1 MLGVWLKEISELVL
15 PSVGSC
21 KLCYSRRRPGRNPD
35 LCCICEKE
43 LDYWEQVYSQC
54 LVCGRYICRERDNP
68 CPKCSQSL
76 PLFARAV
83 AVGPYR
89 GILKESLSSLKF
101 RGDRDLV
108 KPMALLLANKI
119 RSKIN
124 LDEIDLI
131 IPVPMHHEKLV
142 SRGFNQA
149 ELLAREVGR
158 VIRKPAVNNI
168 LQKKE
173 STPAQTHLHQKDRAA
188 NLKGSF
194 CVPECSRLKGAGV
207 LLVDDIFTTGNTAEE
222 CTRSLLSAGAK
233 IIYVATVAT
242 GIYFSSRE

>member
-15 PSVGSC
+15 PSGGSC
-21 KLCYSRRRPGRNPD
+21 KLCYSRRRLGKNPD

-43 LDYWEQVYSQC
+43 LDYWEQDYSQC

-68 CPKCSQSL
+68 CPKCTQSL
-76 PLFARAV
+76 PPFSRAV

-101 RGDRDLV
+101 RGDRDLA

-124 LDEIDLI
+124 IEEIDLI
-131 IPVPMHHEKLV
+131 IPVPMHPDKLV

-158 VIRKPAVNNI
+158 LIRKPVLYNV
-168 LQKKE
+168 LEKKE
-173 STPAQTHLHQKDRAA
+173 LTPAQTHLHQKDRAE
-188 NLKGSF
+188 NLKGAF
-194 CVPECSRLKGAGV
+194 CVAESNRLKGFGV
-207 LLVDDIFTTGNTAEE
+207 LLVDDIFTTGSTAEE
-222 CTRSLLSAGAK
+222 CTWPLLANGAK
-233 IIYVATVAT
+233 KVFVATVAT
-242 GIYFSSRE
+242 GIYFSSKK